1 MAPRKRLGQVLTE
14 SGVIDEHQLQS
25 ALGHQKQWGGKL
37 GAILVQKGFCKEDD
51 VVTALTKHLNM
62 QRVRLAEVK
71 VDPRALKCVSKGI
84 AEKLHVLPY
93 EITGSGR
100 SEVVTIAMSDP
111 TDLSA
116 VDQLAFHTGKRI
128 KPMLAGDSE
137 VVAAI
142 HVHYGG
148 GEEKKESTD
157 KVARPGSPQAA
168 VAPGAPAGSVAGFP
182 RRIDPPAAAGAAPG
196 AAAPARAAPYIPPP
210 IPTAKPAPA
219 MAQKLD
225 EIEPDESLG
234 PTAPAGVPPPALE
247 LPDVEG
253 QEFGLEPIAA
263 HSQFGDEVA
272 GQEDVVGQ
280 GSAGDE
286 VEGLVSASLAHEGA
300 AQARQMDGL
309 DAVAEQEAA
318 LADAGSGW
326 TGPILS
332 SDAPAVASGAWKEIR
347 RGETGWDV
355 AAPAPSSG
363 WAAEPAPAADA
374 WSAPGGD
381 SWGLDAP
388 GEALPAD
395 AILGTA
401 PIVAAGEEGNG
412 EAQPDPAAAGS
423 ATLDSPILQSPS
435 SEPPIEME
443 SEPPAHETEAPDA
456 WASTDDPLAAQAS
469 VDDPLESRPPPPEDS
484 LAEAGSL
491 SDPLAASEEAPEDGP
506 RGAEEA
512 VPERGHASTDEFANP
527 LGGPAGDVY
536 AEGGS
541 APASQEPQGGNAWV
555 GAALDGGTPLS
566 PADLGTL
573 ASIGVDPGDGVG
585 ALRLLAVLIRIL
597 NRSQL
602 IEPDE
607 LREEIRESR
616 AQGAATA
623 GSNFPE
629 SSGVSHAGSG
639 PAAET
644 AET

>member
-1 MAPRKRLGQVLTE
+1 MAPRKRLGQVLME

-71 VDPRALKCVSKGI
+71 VDPRALKCVSKAL

-93 EITGSGR
+93 EISGSGR

-116 VDQLAFHTGKRI
+116 VDQLAFHTGKRL
-128 KPMLAGDSE
+128 KTMLAGDSE
-137 VVAAI
+137 IVAAI
-142 HVHYGG
+142 HAHYGG

-157 KVARPGSPQAA
+157 KVARPGPPQAG
-168 VAPGAPAGSVAGFP
+168 PSQQGAPAGSVAGFP
-182 RRIDPPAAAGAAPG
+182 RRIDPPAAAGAGPS
-196 AAAPARAAPYIPPP
+196 APARAAPYIPPP

-219 MAQKLD
+219 VAQKLD
-225 EIEPDESLG
+225 EIEPDE
-234 PTAPAGVPPPALE
+234 PMAPAAPAAMPPPALE

-253 QEFGLEPIAA
+253 QDFGLEPIAA
-263 HSQFGDEVA
+263 HSQFGDAVAGREEVA
-272 GQEDVVGQ
+272 GEG
-280 GSAGDE
+280 APGDE

-309 DAVAEQEAA
+309 DAIAAQEPAF
-318 LADAGSGW
+318 ADAGSGW
-326 TGPILS
+326 TGPILT

-347 RGETGWDV
+347 RGQTGWDV
-355 AAPAPSSG
+355 SAPAPSGG
-363 WAAEPAPAADA
+363 WAAEPAPPVDR
-374 WSAPGGD
+374 WSAPGGE

-401 PIVAAGEEGNG
+401 PILAAAENG
-412 EAQPDPAAAGS
+412 GAAAQPEPAAPE
-423 ATLDSPILQSPS
+423 SPILESPS
-435 SEPPIEME
+435 SEPPVEMDAG
-443 SEPPAHETEAPDA
+443 SFGQETEAPDA
-456 WASTDDPLAAQAS
+456 WASMDDPLAAQAA
-469 VDDPLESRPPPPEDS
+469 VDDPLESRPASEDS
-484 LAEAGSL
+484 FAGSGSL
-491 SDPLAASEEAPEDGP
+491 SDPLAAPADATGSDP
-506 RGAEEA
+506 REGS
-512 VPERGHASTDEFANP
+512 VGHASTDEFANP
-527 LGGPAGDVY
+527 LRGRAGDVD
-536 AEGGS
+536 AGS
-541 APASQEPQGGNAWV
+541 PAADPQGNAWV
-555 GAALDGGTPLS
+555 GGTLDGGTPLS

-607 LREEIRESR
+607 LREEIRESQ
-616 AQGAATA
+616 AQGSASA
-623 GSNFPE
+623 SKFPE
-629 SSGVSHAGSG
+629 SRGGSRSGSVPPVES
-639 PAAET
+639 AET
-644 AET
+644 